1 MGEII
6 DAKTTPVVEEET
18 KKTWLDKVKEK
29 GNEALDKAEPYVH
42 KVADNIGWIVP
53 AAIGGFSV
61 LSGLMSILSGNKQ
74 REACLVEDDYT
85 GEEVYAK
92 HPLTNDEILAMT
104 QEMRTN
110 GSTKAEALN
119 NLGLLRKERKR
130 KY

>member
-6 DAKTTPVVEEET
+6 DAKTTTVEEET
-18 KKTWLDKVKEK
+18 KKSWLDKIKDK
-29 GNEALDKAEPYVH
+29 GNEALDKAEPYIH
-42 KVADNIGWIVP
+42 KVADNISWIVP
-53 AAIGGFSV
+53 AAIGGFSI
-61 LSGLMSILSGNKQ
+61 LSGLASILSGNKQ
-74 REACLVEDDYT
+74 RDACLVEDDFT

-104 QEMRTN
+104 QEMRAN

-119 NLGLLRKERKR
+119 DLGLLRKERKR

>member
-6 DAKTTPVVEEET
+6 YTKTTPVVEEET
-18 KKTWLDKVKEK
+18 KKSWLDKVKEK

-104 QEMRTN
+104 QEMRAN

-119 NLGLLRKERKR
+119 DLGLLRKERKR